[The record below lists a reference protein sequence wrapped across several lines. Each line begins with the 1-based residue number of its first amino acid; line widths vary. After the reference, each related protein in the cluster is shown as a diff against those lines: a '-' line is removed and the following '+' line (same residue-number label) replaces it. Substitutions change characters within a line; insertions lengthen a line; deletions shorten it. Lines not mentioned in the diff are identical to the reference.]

1 MSSKLMMSF
10 VKNSM
15 AKDPTVERFT
25 NGFTKSHELAC
36 RVGIYEWG
44 GVCQLA

>member
-1 MSSKLMMSF
+1 MSF
-10 VKNSM
+10 VMNSM

-36 RVGIYEWG
+36 CVGIYEWR
-44 GVCQLA
+44 VECQLA